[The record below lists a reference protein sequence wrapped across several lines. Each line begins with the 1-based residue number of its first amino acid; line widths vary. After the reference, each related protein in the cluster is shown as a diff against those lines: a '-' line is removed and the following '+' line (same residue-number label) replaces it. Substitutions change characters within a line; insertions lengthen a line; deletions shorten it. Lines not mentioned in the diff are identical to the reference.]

1 MGTLNILLVD
11 DDRNL
16 VTTLSYGLRKA
27 MGEAISVAVC
37 FSGAEAL
44 PMIATQGF
52 DVIVSD
58 FNMPG
63 PSGLEFLNRIRQDH
77 REIIL
82 VLITAYGTDALEEGA
97 RQLGVGYITKPFEP
111 SFLVQLIKDLIHG
124 QESAGRPE
132 HASRVVDKLGK
143 PAGSSQSMHLDRAD
157 LASSGNWSYTDGISH
172 SD

>member
-1 MGTLNILLVD
+1 MGTLKILLVD

-37 FSGAEAL
+37 FSGSEAL
-44 PMIATQGF
+44 SMLATQAF
-52 DVIVSD
+52 DVVVSD

-63 PSGLEFLNRIRQDH
+63 PSGLEFLNRIRQDN

-111 SFLVQLIKDLIHG
+111 SFLGQVIRGLIQG
-124 QESAGRPE
+124 QQTTGTTQNT
-132 HASRVVDKLGK
+132 SRMMDELGK
-143 PAGSSQSMHLDRAD
+143 SAGSSQSISLGRTNH
-157 LASSGNWSYTDGISH
+157 ASS
-172 SD
+172 